1 MATEVLMPKQGN
13 SVESCI
19 ILDWR
24 KKEGDAVSV
33 GEIICEAE
41 TDKST
46 IEVESTA
53 EGTVLKLLYA
63 VGDEVPVQSAIMVI
77 GVAGEKVASEAPAVT
92 ETIPTS
98 PTAGL
103 AAVEAAPV
111 ASAHKVA
118 ENYGSDTQG
127 VSPRARTLA
136 ISTGVDTTTLN
147 GTGPKGR
154 IIERDVASVAAARE
168 PLSPAARESLAA
180 GGMQAPMQ
188 GSGIGGRVLSS
199 DLLKASEPDATSDAK
214 PLEPSMKPR
223 EVPVGPI
230 VVTSGFPGAVTET
243 PVKGVRK
250 VTARRMHDSIA
261 TTAQFTMNA
270 FADAAAL
277 KALRERFKKS
287 DPKLGLQ
294 KITINDL
301 VLFAVSRTIPQ
312 FPYMNSHFLGDRIL
326 SFTKVHLGCAVDT
339 PKGLLVPV
347 IRFADDLSLSQ
358 ISATFKTLSSA
369 AIEGKSSPDDL
380 FGSTFTVTN
389 LGAMGVETFTP
400 ILNVPEV
407 AILGVGGISLR
418 PVEDQD
424 GDISFVPHIGLSLTI
439 DHQGVDGAPG
449 ARFLKALCENIAS
462 IDVLLAL

>member
-24 KKEGDAVSV
+24 KKEGDAVLV
-33 GEIICEAE
+33 GEIVCEAE

-53 EGTVLKLLYA
+53 EGVVLKLLYG
-63 VGDEVPVQSAIMVI
+63 VGDEAPVQSPIMVV
-77 GVAGEKVASEAPAVT
+77 GAPGEKVIAQSSAVVPT
-92 ETIPTS
+92 APTS
-98 PTAGL
+98 PVAEKD
-103 AAVEAAPV
+103 AVEAAQSV
-111 ASAHKVA
+111 SEEIASSSSLDSA
-118 ENYGSDTQG
+118 G
-127 VSPRARTLA
+127 VSPRARNLA
-136 ISTGVDTTTLN
+136 HSSGIDVVGLN

-154 IIERDVASVAAARE
+154 IIERDVVSAAAVRE
-168 PLSPAARESLAA
+168 PLSPAARELLTTGRMRVPSS
-180 GGMQAPMQ
+180 GT
-188 GSGIGGRVLSS
+188 GIGGRILSS
-199 DLLKASEPDATSDAK
+199 DLLKSSEPTAEPVEKTATASIA
-214 PLEPSMKPR
+214 PAPES
-223 EVPVGPI
+223 I
-230 VVTSGFPGAVTET
+230 GFPGMVTET

-270 FADAAAL
+270 FADATAL
-277 KALRERFKKS
+277 KALRERFKTS

-312 FPYMNSHFLGDRIL
+312 FPYMNSHFLGDSIL
-326 SFTKVHLGCAVDT
+326 TFKNVHLGCAVDT

-347 IRFADDLSLSQ
+347 IRFADRLSLSQ
-358 ISATFKTLSSA
+358 ISAGFKSLSNA

-380 FGSTFTVTN
+380 SGGTFTITN

-400 ILNVPEV
+400 VLNVPEV

-418 PVEDQD
+418 PIEDTD